1 MPIGE
6 KNTVDFDKLIK
17 DEYKHIEDKIVKKTV
32 SCTKKDIAIL
42 KSLLARNGAGVT
54 ALPYKKNMNIKMLV
68 KERDGIIYFA
78 TLMNIFVNPLNTTA
92 QPNTNQ

>member
-17 DEYKHIEDKIVKKTV
+17 DEYKHIEDKIVERTV
-32 SCTKKDIAIL
+32 LCTKKDIAIL

-54 ALPYKKNMNIKMLV
+54 ALPYIMRPIFK
-68 KERDGIIYFA
+68 IIRQI
-78 TLMNIFVNPLNTTA
+78 TG
-92 QPNTNQ
+92 TNESNS